1 MLESKYIF
9 EISEKF
15 PVDMAC
21 LFTYTNIF
29 CTDYTRMNREHFF
42 GTLPVWPSA
51 FFLCRICTVRVLQMD
66 KINLI
71 NFHSEKIVPNFVM
84 YHLFQIV
91 SQTTINDLRTLTV
104 IFFNKYEWNEYIWSS
119 TWKVIDALSIV
130 LPARPACTCVT

>member
-15 PVDMAC
+15 LVDMEC
-21 LFTYTNIF
+21 LFTYTISF
-29 CTDYTRMNREHFF
+29 CTDYTRLNREHIF

-51 FFLCRICTVRVLQMD
+51 FFLCRICTARVLQMD

-71 NFHSEKIVPNFVM
+71 NFPSEKIVPNFVM

-91 SQTTINDLRTLTV
+91 L
-104 IFFNKYEWNEYIWSS
+104 
-119 TWKVIDALSIV
+119 
-130 LPARPACTCVT
+130 